1 MGKRMAS
8 LGCALALSGS
18 LLLIPAESSFAAS
31 GPKLSF
37 DLTAQGRTIHNAF
50 SDINAWDYEIDWTTK
65 AAGKP
70 ANTFATNYPFVKNVQ
85 FMTATGGC
93 YVGFP
98 GCSANRD
105 LFADPSDR
113 TTLTDYD
120 FSRLIGALHHVVD
133 QGLKPHIKTGNIPMK
148 LSDDPEVGVMEAN
161 LKPPSD
167 YDQYYAYIKALADAL
182 VAEFGLAEV
191 KTWTWGVF
199 TEYENPEWFDDGVS
213 PASTQTA
220 FFKIYDYTVAAL
232 EDAIGASNLTVGAHS
247 MTVTEGLWD
256 ELAFID
262 HVAGVGPNGTNY
274 KTGLPGTQIDFLTAS
289 FYDLKPGVR
298 MPNGKSFVDTIET
311 LRKRAVANGLGNL
324 KYGIDE
330 GRINSGSDSKALYSR
345 IVAHSFQGSS
355 DAKQFRT
362 MLDWNIDWFSAW
374 GLSTEAIWGGVP
386 AVSTHIANLGYRM
399 VGDKRLDGGFSGA
412 TADPSNEVNGVAGY
426 NASTDTVHLMIYN
439 HNNDMSRTTAETPA
453 VTLRNI
459 APVAGNTV
467 TVKKWIVDDTHGN
480 FWPTWWNDKAN
491 RGIPDSA
498 YSWSKYTM
506 EVPKSLKNTADRDY
520 WYSREADYKALATL
534 TPVTTTVPLVGN
546 QLTLTPELDHH
557 GVVFYEITNARSAG
571 TTIVDEL
578 DDWSKAESHTSG
590 LVLDKAN
597 ASALGDRSRAM
608 RTNNGTTPQSIIYRL
623 DGATRFKL
631 TGLFATDEESVIRNF
646 KFYASS
652 DGSNWT
658 EHDGWG
664 YADSPIN
671 EGYWTKRVYTLTK
684 LADNTNYVKI
694 EFPTGGAVAYS
705 PQIGQAQ
712 ISDVPWNSAPIIDEM
727 NDWTKASAHSSG
739 LVFDTAHGAA
749 LGDSSRAMRTSTG
762 STPEYAI
769 YRSEATD
776 LQLTALYATDNE
788 PGIRN
793 FKFYAAPDGVTW
805 EEQTGWHYADSPIN
819 EGAWTKRVYT
829 LGKLPTGTQFVKVE
843 FPTGGTLSYSPQLS
857 QVKLNTASMVN
868 FAKGAAASASNTDT
882 ANGYA
887 AEKVN
892 DGAATTDWSGWA
904 TDGTAL
910 PQWVQLDFGAAK
922 TFSRVELYT
931 TSGYAI
937 KDYQIQYWN
946 GSAWVDCLP
955 AITGNTFDHRTHTF
969 AAVTGSKLRVLGT
982 SGPANQPEYLRV
994 NEIEVYAE

>member
-8 LGCALALSGS
+8 LGRALALSGS

-311 LRKRAVANGLGNL
+311 LRKRAVTP
-324 KYGIDE
+324 E
-330 GRINSGSDSKALYSR
+330 RI
-345 IVAHSFQGSS
+345 
-355 DAKQFRT
+355 
-362 MLDWNIDWFSAW
+362 
-374 GLSTEAIWGGVP
+374 E
-386 AVSTHIANLGYRM
+386 RM
-399 VGDKRLDGGFSGA
+399 VNGIVRQLESSGEAEIPSSTIGELVMEGLKGLD
-412 TADPSNEVNGVAGY
+412 DVAY
-426 NASTDTVHLMIYN
+426 V
-439 HNNDMSRTTAETPA
+439 RF
-453 VTLRNI
+453 
-459 APVAGNTV
+459 APVYKT
-467 TVKKWIVDDTHGN
+467 
-480 FWPTWWNDKAN
+480 F
-491 RGIPDSA
+491 
-498 YSWSKYTM
+498 
-506 EVPKSLKNTADRDY
+506 
-520 WYSREADYKALATL
+520 REAKDFEELL
-534 TPVTTTVPLVGN
+534 G
-546 QLTLTPELDHH
+546 QL
-557 GVVFYEITNARSAG
+557 G
-571 TTIVDEL
+571 TIE
-578 DDWSKAESHTSG
+578 EEEG
-590 LVLDKAN
+590 
-597 ASALGDRSRAM
+597 ASAPLPRA
-608 RTNNGTTPQSIIYRL
+608 
-623 DGATRFKL
+623 D
-631 TGLFATDEESVIRNF
+631 D
-646 KFYASS
+646 
-652 DGSNWT
+652 
-658 EHDGWG
+658 
-664 YADSPIN
+664 
-671 EGYWTKRVYTLTK
+671 
-684 LADNTNYVKI
+684 
-694 EFPTGGAVAYS
+694 
-705 PQIGQAQ
+705 
-712 ISDVPWNSAPIIDEM
+712 
-727 NDWTKASAHSSG
+727 
-739 LVFDTAHGAA
+739 
-749 LGDSSRAMRTSTG
+749 
-762 STPEYAI
+762 
-769 YRSEATD
+769 
-776 LQLTALYATDNE
+776 
-788 PGIRN
+788 
-793 FKFYAAPDGVTW
+793 
-805 EEQTGWHYADSPIN
+805 
-819 EGAWTKRVYT
+819 
-829 LGKLPTGTQFVKVE
+829 
-843 FPTGGTLSYSPQLS
+843 
-857 QVKLNTASMVN
+857 
-868 FAKGAAASASNTDT
+868 
-882 ANGYA
+882 
-887 AEKVN
+887 
-892 DGAATTDWSGWA
+892 
-904 TDGTAL
+904 
-910 PQWVQLDFGAAK
+910 
-922 TFSRVELYT
+922 
-931 TSGYAI
+931 
-937 KDYQIQYWN
+937 
-946 GSAWVDCLP
+946 
-955 AITGNTFDHRTHTF
+955 
-969 AAVTGSKLRVLGT
+969 
-982 SGPANQPEYLRV
+982 
-994 NEIEVYAE
+994 